1 MIELFLT
8 AALFGGCAGGSCTTV
23 QREVTKTR
31 SVLVNREVEPVR
43 NLATRVRER
52 ERVVFKHRVIRRK

>member
-8 AALFGGCAGGSCTTV
+8 AALFGGCAGGSCATV

-31 SVLVNREVEPVR
+31 SVLVNREVQPVKK
-43 NLATRVRER
+43 AVARVRTR
-52 ERVVFKHRVIRRK
+52 AVFKHRLHRG